1 MKIDIPKTFMGIDT
15 AQAYKEFLEREA
27 EEEKQKAQQPIPPV
41 TPQYTTLKD
50 LLVEQTSL
58 RDTNNNKVL
67 LSYDNS
73 LKALQQRNFQRHLRP
88 SEAFHILIES
98 IENQQSPY
106 KPLAQD
112 MLSSYGEWVSLAI
125 KRTGNQLTCYLDPEN
140 LIWNAPK
147 EIYEVQGSL
156 KHSGEHTFTIDNA
169 IKSQTYVD
177 LNQFP
182 PDLQVFLY
190 SKPFDQ
196 LPDMMKA
203 GNKRAQLYLPPENRI
218 WPCGRGNGISD
229 FYLDGYYD
237 SRASRGVRSRA
248 P

>member
-67 LSYDNS
+67 LSYDKS
-73 LKALQQRNFQRHLRP
+73 FQALQQRNFQRHLRP
-88 SEAFHILIES
+88 SEAFQILIDN
-98 IENQQSPY
+98 IEQPQSSY

-112 MLSSYGEWVSLAI
+112 MLASYGEWLSLAI
-125 KRTGNQLTCYLDPEN
+125 KREQDKLICYLDPEN
-140 LIWNAPK
+140 LIWNGTT
-147 EIYEVQGSL
+147 YEVQGSL
-156 KHSGEHTFTIDNA
+156 KHAGEHTFNINKK

-190 SKPFDQ
+190 SRPFDQ
-196 LPDMMKA
+196 LPEVMKT
-203 GNKRAQLYLPPENRI
+203 GTKRAQLYLPPENRI
-218 WPCGRGNGISD
+218 WPCGGGFGD
-229 FYLDGYYD
+229 FDLGGFCN
-237 SRASRGVRSRA
+237 SGASRGVRSRA